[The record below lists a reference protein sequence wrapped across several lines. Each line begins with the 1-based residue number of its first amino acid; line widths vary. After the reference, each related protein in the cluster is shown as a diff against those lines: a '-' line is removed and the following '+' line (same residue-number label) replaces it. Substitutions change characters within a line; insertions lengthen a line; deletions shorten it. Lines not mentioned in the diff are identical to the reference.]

1 MAIYHFRMKKSSRG
15 GKRLSALAHLNY
27 INREGRY
34 SGKEDLIEKHTE
46 NLPPEFRDIN
56 EFWKT
61 CEAYERVNANL
72 FRELEIALP
81 KELTREEN
89 MKLVKEFSSHLF
101 GKEYVYNYS
110 IHQPQDYGGDPQP
123 HVHIMFCE
131 RKLDGIPRPKE
142 QFFKQHYTRM
152 PERSG
157 AKKNEYWNKK
167 EALEDMRKEWEKYLN
182 FELEKRGIEKVSRK
196 SLKDQKRD
204 AEANRDY
211 EKARELDRKPIEI
224 DGSIL
229 YRNEKKL
236 TEKERMQKEIF
247 NSNRILKSGSEYI
260 KKLTEKIKKLRNNLE
275 KMTKEEYEILER
287 IREIDSKINIT
298 IEKMGNSKIENTVY
312 NLMSNKEYYNLLN
325 DNKKIEKDIK
335 KEKNDNRIKQLKI
348 RKNKNLERIEDIKR
362 EIKNNPKKRYI
373 FSKRTES
380 IKLKYEKKIKEL
392 EKEKKEYINEI
403 NERFAKYKNPKEE
416 MYSIQHLHHILNE
429 KGEKELR
436 KIEKEFNEI
445 MDALKINPE
454 VMKEEKRIRN
464 RLTKGEYEE
473 IENEIYQLEKD
484 IEFLKKEIQK
494 HSAGKEIYEEM
505 LQDKHEVLH
514 QKKMEKENLDRKIR
528 TSFSEETEKSSVP
541 EIREKTRVKKIIENL
556 RKTKKLEE
564 ILKKEERLDRK
575 KQTVKKKRGSRININ
590 GTGKSDE
597 IRGNF
602 TLKDLEYL
610 DELEKQ

>member
-1 MAIYHFRMKKSSRG
+1 MAIYYFRMKKSSRG
-15 GKRLSALAHLNY
+15 GKRLSAVAHLNY

-46 NLPPEFRDIN
+46 NLPPEFKDIN

-131 RKLDGIPRPKE
+131 RKLDGIPRLKE

-157 AKKNEYWNKK
+157 AKKNGYWNKK

-204 AEANRDY
+204 AEANKEY
-211 EKARELDRKPIEI
+211 EKARGLDRNPIQI

-298 IEKMGNSKIENTVY
+298 IEKMGN
-312 NLMSNKEYYNLLN
+312 
-325 DNKKIEKDIK
+325 
-335 KEKNDNRIKQLKI
+335 
-348 RKNKNLERIEDIKR
+348 
-362 EIKNNPKKRYI
+362 
-373 FSKRTES
+373 
-380 IKLKYEKKIKEL
+380 
-392 EKEKKEYINEI
+392 
-403 NERFAKYKNPKEE
+403 
-416 MYSIQHLHHILNE
+416 
-429 KGEKELR
+429 
-436 KIEKEFNEI
+436 
-445 MDALKINPE
+445 
-454 VMKEEKRIRN
+454 
-464 RLTKGEYEE
+464 
-473 IENEIYQLEKD
+473 
-484 IEFLKKEIQK
+484 
-494 HSAGKEIYEEM
+494 
-505 LQDKHEVLH
+505 
-514 QKKMEKENLDRKIR
+514 
-528 TSFSEETEKSSVP
+528 
-541 EIREKTRVKKIIENL
+541 
-556 RKTKKLEE
+556 
-564 ILKKEERLDRK
+564 
-575 KQTVKKKRGSRININ
+575 
-590 GTGKSDE
+590 
-597 IRGNF
+597 
-602 TLKDLEYL
+602 
-610 DELEKQ
+610 

>member
-1 MAIYHFRMKKSSRG
+1 MAIYHFRMKKSSRV
-15 GKRLSALAHLNY
+15 GKRLSAVAHLNY
-27 INREGRY
+27 INREGKY
-34 SGKEDLIEKHTE
+34 SEKEDLIEKHTE
-46 NLPPEFRDIN
+46 NLPNEFKDIN

-72 FRELEIALP
+72 FRELEITLP
-81 KELTREEN
+81 KELTKEEN
-89 MKLVKEFSSHLF
+89 VKLVKDFSAHLF

-110 IHQPQDYGGDPQP
+110 VHQPQDYGGEPQP

-131 RKLDGIPRPKE
+131 RKLDGISRPKE
-142 QFFKQHYTRM
+142 QFFKQHYTKI
-152 PERSG
+152 PEKSG

-167 EALEDMRKEWEKYLN
+167 EALEDMRMEWEKYLN

-204 AEANRDY
+204 AEANKDY
-211 EKARELDRKPIEI
+211 EKAKELDRKPIEI
-224 DGSIL
+224 EGSIL

-260 KKLTEKIKKLRNNLE
+260 KILTEKIKKLRNNLE

-373 FSKRTES
+373 FNKRIEN
-380 IKLKYEKKIKEL
+380 IKLKYEKKIREL

-403 NERFAKYKNPKEE
+403 SERFKEHKNHEEE

-429 KGEKELR
+429 KGEKELK

-445 MDALKINPE
+445 LEILNTDTEIIN
-454 VMKEEKRIRN
+454 EEKRIKN

-473 IENEIYQLEKD
+473 LENEILQLEKD
-484 IEFLKKEIQK
+484 IKFLEKEIQK
-494 HSAGKEIYEEM
+494 HSTGKEIYEEM
-505 LQDKHEVLH
+505 IQEKHEILH
-514 QKKMEKENLDRKIR
+514 QKKVEKQSLD
-528 TSFSEETEKSSVP
+528 SEIETLFKKETEKSFVP
-541 EIREKTRVKKIIENL
+541 KIQEKLKIEKIINNIK
-556 RKTKKLEE
+556 KTQKVEE
-564 ILKKEERLDRK
+564 ILKREE
-575 KQTVKKKRGSRININ
+575 KQDKNKNSYQKKKGSKINIS
-590 GTGKSDE
+590 GTGKSEE

-610 DELEKQ
+610 DEFEK